1 MKFKSI
7 IRSVALF
14 ATITT
19 ACRKSN
25 SGANQAPPP
34 PEKKVIVSTFAG
46 DGTDAYL
53 DGPLL
58 SAKFQTPID
67 IAISPGGILYVADY
81 NGRRIRKISGGQVSV
96 LAGDGNFGT
105 RNGAGDTAQ
114 FVDPYRVEVDAGG
127 NVYVMD
133 QADARVRRITPN
145 GVVSTYAGTNIS
157 GFKDGD
163 VSVALFRQGMGGI
176 AMGTQG
182 AVYIDDTNNGRIRK
196 ISAAGQVSTF
206 AGKETKGF
214 VDGDTSVAEFL
225 NPNPILFDKQGN
237 MFVAD
242 NGNYCIRKI
251 TPAGIVSR
259 FTGTGTHGMAD
270 GAPGTA
276 QFHYIYDMVIDKDGN
291 ILLSDGDRIRKVN
304 PAGEVSTIAG
314 STTGYT
320 DGDGPTAQFSYPA
333 GLAIDAEGN
342 LYVADGLNN
351 RVRKISFK

>member
-1 MKFKSI
+1 MKCKSI
-7 IRSVALF
+7 IHCVVLF
-14 ATITT
+14 TTIAT
-19 ACRKSN
+19 ACRKGS
-25 SGANQAPPP
+25 SGDNQAPPP
-34 PEKKVIVSTFAG
+34 PEKKVFVSTFAG

-58 SAKFQTPID
+58 SAKFQTPVD
-67 IAISPGGILYVADY
+67 IAISASGILYVADY
-81 NGRRIRKISGGQVSV
+81 NGRRIRKITGGQVSL

-114 FVDPYRVEVDAGG
+114 FVDPYRIEVDPGG

-133 QADARVRRITPN
+133 QADSRVRRITPN
-145 GVVSTYAGTNIS
+145 GIVSTYAGTGVS

-163 VSVALFRQGMGGI
+163 VSVALFSQGMGGI
-176 AMGTQG
+176 AMGAQG
-182 AVYIDDTNNGRIRK
+182 SVYIDDTNNGRIRK

-225 NPNPILFDKQGN
+225 NPNAILFDKQGN
-237 MFVAD
+237 MYVAD

-251 TPAGIVSR
+251 TPAGLVSR
-259 FTGTGTHGMAD
+259 FTGMGTNGMVD
-270 GAPGTA
+270 GPAGTA
-276 QFHYIYDMVIDKDGN
+276 QFHYINDMVIDKDGN
-291 ILLSDGDRIRKVN
+291 LLLCDGYRIRKVN

-314 STTGYT
+314 STMGYA
-320 DGDGPTAQFSYPA
+320 DGDGPTAQFNYPA
-333 GLAIDAEGN
+333 GLAIDAEGS
-342 LYVADGLNN
+342 LYVADAMNN